1 MAEEQKGKEQQA
13 KAEEEEKDT
22 KAQAQTLGKDTA
34 YEKQALDTAGRD
46 WSKRRTFKPNGT
58 V

>member
-1 MAEEQKGKEQQA
+1 MAEEQKGKTRQV

-22 KAQAQTLGKDTA
+22 KDQAQALDKDTA
-34 YEKQALDTAGRD
+34 YEKQALDKTGRD
-46 WSKRRTFKPNGT
+46 WSKRKTFKPNGT